1 LRVIHTNTFAI
12 AKKEI
17 KCFKKVDMICKKFL
31 PIVSAFATLQARHQ
45 ERPHQERPRYTR
57 NALPLPRASLLATCH
72 THTRAEQKESST
84 TPGETPRPGREAKQP
99 GRADL
104 PRAWRRR
111 RRRRR
116 IKNAHTF
123 RLFALYPHDP
133 K

>member
-45 ERPHQERPRYTR
+45 ERPHQERPRYTC

-72 THTRAEQKESST
+72 THTRAEQKENST
-84 TPGETPRPGREAKQP
+84 TPGETPRPGREAK
-99 GRADL
+99 RSEEKRSEATR
-104 PRAWRRR
+104 PRISSARLEKKKKKKKK
-111 RRRRR
+111 
-116 IKNAHTF
+116 IK
-123 RLFALYPHDP
+123 RSYV
-133 K
+133 

>member
-72 THTRAEQKESST
+72 THTRAEQKENST
-84 TPGETPRPGREAKQP
+84 TPGETPRPGREEKRSEAT
-99 GRADL
+99 R
-104 PRAWRRR
+104 PRISSARLEKKKKKKKKK
-111 RRRRR
+111 
-116 IKNAHTF
+116 IK
-123 RLFALYPHDP
+123 RSYV
-133 K
+133 

>member
-45 ERPHQERPRYTR
+45 ERPHQERTRYTR

-72 THTRAEQKESST
+72 THTRAEQKENST
-84 TPGETPRPGREAKQP
+84 TPGETPRPGREAKRREEKRSNKAAHIFRAP
-99 GRADL
+99 GEEEEEEEEE
-104 PRAWRRR
+104 
-111 RRRRR
+111 
-116 IKNAHTF
+116 N
-123 RLFALYPHDP
+123 
-133 K
+133 